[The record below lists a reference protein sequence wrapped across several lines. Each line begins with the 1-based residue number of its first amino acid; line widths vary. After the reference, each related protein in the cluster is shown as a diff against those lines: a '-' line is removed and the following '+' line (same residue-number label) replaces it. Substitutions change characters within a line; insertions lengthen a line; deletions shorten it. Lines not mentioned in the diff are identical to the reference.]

1 MDKTSRMH
9 GALRMIACLALAS
22 LMPLGHAQDAGRQSQ
37 VIVPVGAGGLNDQ
50 LARIMAERLGTALH
64 RPFVVVNKPG
74 ANGNI
79 AATYVARS
87 EPNGE
92 TLLLGSA
99 QMAGSATL
107 YKSLNYSLEKD
118 LAPIALLARTPY
130 FLAVNADLPVNSVR
144 DLIALARAKPNTVSF
159 ASTGIGS
166 GGHLLGE
173 AFQQLAGIELLHVPF
188 NSAGQYSTELI
199 AGRVDMVFAGLPIIQ
214 PHLQSGKLKV
224 LAVTLPERSEF
235 LPEVPTMQESGGPA
249 MEDTAWFGLFAPSG
263 TPAALIDS
271 YERIARE
278 TLQDPA
284 IINRLKSQGAIP
296 GGEGP
301 AQFAKRIHEDV
312 EHKAAII
319 KAAGVTPQ

>member
-1 MDKTSRMH
+1 MNKIYRLRS
-9 GALRMIACLALAS
+9 ALRMIAWLALAG
-22 LMPLGHAQDAGRQSQ
+22 LAPLANGQEPGRQSQ

-50 LARIMAERLGTALH
+50 LARIMAERLAAGMQSH
-64 RPFVVVNKPG
+64 FVVVNKPG

-87 EPNGE
+87 QPNGE

-99 QMAGSATL
+99 QMSGSVTL

-130 FLAVNADLPVNSVR
+130 FLAVNADLPVKSVG

-159 ASTGIGS
+159 ASTGVGS

-173 AFQQLAGIELLHVPF
+173 SFQQLAGVKLLHVPF

-199 AGRVDMVFAGLPIIQ
+199 AGRVDMVFAGLPIIK
-214 PHLQSGKLKV
+214 PHLQSGKLRV
-224 LAVTLPERSEF
+224 LAVTLPERSSF
-235 LPEVPTMQESGGPA
+235 LPEVPTMRESGGPA

-263 TPAALIDS
+263 TPKTLMET

-278 TLQDPA
+278 TVQDPK
-284 IINRLKSQGAIP
+284 IMERLSAQGAIP

-301 AQFAKRIHEDV
+301 AAFSRRIHEDIQ
-312 EHKAAII
+312 HKAAII
-319 KAAGVTPQ
+319 KAAGVPQQ